1 MSYTQAATDLLL
13 STGWRPAGRTKP
25 ETRYFYWGPVIF
37 PGRLRF
43 AKGPRRVTVGER
55 TICFY
60 QRTKTGADQH
70 IRVKAND
77 LREILEQI

>member
-13 STGWRPAGRTKP
+13 TAGWRPAGRTKP
-25 ETRYFYWGPVIF
+25 ETRFFHRGPVEF
-37 PGRLRF
+37 PRRLRF
-43 AKGPRRVTVGER
+43 AKGKRRVTVGER

-60 QRTKTGADQH
+60 RRTKHGADQH

-77 LREILEQI
+77 LREILSQI